1 MNDLIHILPVLTV
14 LVAAVALMFMSM
26 YEEKFST
33 KTFIITSSVVLVI
46 ALIFS
51 FIPFGGELYSVRPYD
66 SIFNDVLIFDTF
78 SNFFLMFY

>member
-78 SNFFLMFY
+78 SNFF